1 MLGINSFIA
10 ALMPFFPKWFVRPF
24 AKPYVAGETLD
35 EAIEIVRQLNADGFA
50 ATMDILGEFVE
61 SKDEANEIKDAY
73 TQVIQCIAENDLD
86 STISV
91 KLTHLGLG
99 MDDALGEAHMMALAD
114 VGKDNNVG
122 VTIDME
128 NSPYTTQTFEIY
140 KRALAVHDRM
150 GTVIQAYLFRSLDDI
165 KHLDA
170 PLLNL
175 RICKGIYKESPD
187 IAIQERTAINDN
199 YVEMTKALL
208 NGSGYACLATHDLS
222 LIDRLEALIESENIP
237 SDRFEFQVLYG
248 VPMGNRLEELKA
260 KGYKVRVYV
269 PFGEA
274 WFEYSVRRLKENPK
288 IISYVMGNWFKKLSV
303 HLFES

>member
-1 MLGINSFIA
+1 MFGLNFLIA
-10 ALMPFFPKWFVRPF
+10 GLMPYFPKWFVRPF
-24 AKPYVAGETLD
+24 AKPYVAGESLD
-35 EAIEIVRQLNADGFA
+35 EAIDIVRGLNEKGYA
-50 ATMDILGEFVE
+50 ATMDILGEFVA
-61 SKDEANEIKDAY
+61 STDEANQIKEDY
-73 TQVIQCIAENDLD
+73 TQVIQRIAEHGLD

-99 MDDALGEAHMMALAD
+99 LDDTLGEANMMALAQS
-114 VGKDNNVG
+114 GKDCGVG

-128 NSPYTTQTFEIY
+128 NSPYTTQTFDIY
-140 KRALAVHDRM
+140 KRTLALHEKM

-165 KHLDA
+165 DQLNS

-175 RICKGIYKESPD
+175 RICKGIYKESPE
-187 IAIQERTAINDN
+187 IAIQDRHAINDN
-199 YVEMTKALL
+199 YVEMAKSLL
-208 NGSGYACLATHDLS
+208 NGTGYGCLATHDLS
-222 LIDRLEALIESENIP
+222 LIDRLEALIETENISP
-237 SDRFEFQVLYG
+237 DRFEFQVLYG

-288 IISYVMGNWFKKLSV
+288 IISYVMGNWFKK
-303 HLFES
+303 